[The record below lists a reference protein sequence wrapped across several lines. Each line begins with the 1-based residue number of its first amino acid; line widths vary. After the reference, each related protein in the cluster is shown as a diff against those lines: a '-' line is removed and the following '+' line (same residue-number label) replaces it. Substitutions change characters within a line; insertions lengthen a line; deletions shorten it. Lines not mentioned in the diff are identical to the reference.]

1 MRYRTNRWSI
11 RVLMSAA
18 LAGFVLVAGC
28 SKPPTRVGEG
38 NRLQI
43 LHKGNKSDP
52 QELDPHIVQG
62 VPEHHILQA
71 LIENLV
77 TEDPELR
84 GGLVFDID
92 VRFGPLLRAE
102 RAVGP
107 GHTVVE
113 QHHVVL
119 DHAKPLWLRIPARS
133 GGILYSLQRRSL

>member
-1 MRYRTNRWSI
+1 
-11 RVLMSAA
+11 MSAA

-77 TEDPELR
+77 TEDPTDLHPVPGQAER
-84 GGLVFDID
+84 WDISPD
-92 VRFGPLLRAE
+92 GTTYTFHLRAGIRWSNGDPVTAHDFVRSYQ
-102 RAVGP
+102 RALTP
-107 GHTVVE
+107 
-113 QHHVVL
+113 
-119 DHAKPLWLRIPARS
+119 
-133 GGILYSLQRRSL
+133 SLGCEYAYMYFVMKGAEEYY